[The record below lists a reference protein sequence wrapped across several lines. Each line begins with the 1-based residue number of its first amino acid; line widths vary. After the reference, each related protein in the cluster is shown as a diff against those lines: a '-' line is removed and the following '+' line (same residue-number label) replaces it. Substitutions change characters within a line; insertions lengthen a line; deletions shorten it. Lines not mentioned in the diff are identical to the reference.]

1 MGIETSKAT
10 LTRKEEQEK
19 AAGFLQT
26 HKPQIQ
32 EFLVQRSSVNAF
44 DAFSK
49 SLPLEQ
55 QGILDK
61 ETVRVA
67 PIDTPAQLA
76 LLSEDRLTNISGRLT
91 TNDLIALEESSE
103 LSFNEDGTIGTPS
116 RPRDRKSTRLNSSQ

>member
-1 MGIETSKAT
+1 MIRRPPRSTRTDT
-10 LTRKEEQEK
+10 LFPYTTLFRSDQEK

-76 LLSEDRLTNISGRLT
+76 LLSEDRLTTISVRLK
-91 TNDLIALEESSE
+91 TNDLHRSGERREGKECVIKCR
-103 LSFNEDGTIGTPS
+103 S
-116 RPRDRKSTRLNSSQ
+116 RGWRHN